1 MVLDD
6 LVSVARKDNLNSLEI
21 VSLSCPHS
29 CS

>member
-21 VSLSCPHS
+21 VSLFCPYS